1 MIDLLQ
7 FGYLDR
13 CRTLP
18 HDIDVERFRE
28 VLRPG
33 GPVHVADFT
42 RRLQAL
48 EAHGLAP
55 GVQRVLREHLA
66 QGMAPQWYAAAG
78 PPPASQRDRRG
89 IIDWLS
95 RTFGSPVP

>member
-18 HDIDVERFRE
+18 HEIDVEQFRE

-33 GPVHVADFT
+33 GPVHVADFS

-48 EAHGLAP
+48 EAQGLAP
-55 GVQRVLREHLA
+55 DVQRVLREHLA
-66 QGMAPQWYAAAG
+66 QGMAQKWYAADPRPTSHEAT
-78 PPPASQRDRRG
+78 RG
-89 IIDWLS
+89 LSGRLWRWL
-95 RTFGSPVP
+95 GAQAP

>member
-13 CRTLP
+13 CHTLP
-18 HDIDVERFRE
+18 HEIDVEQFRK

-48 EAHGLAP
+48 EAQRLAP
-55 GVQRVLREHLA
+55 DVQRVLREHLA
-66 QGMAPQWYAAAG
+66 QGMAPKWTG
-78 PPPASQRDRRG
+78 PADRRPVSQRDRRG
-89 IIDWLS
+89 LVDRLLPGLGD
-95 RTFGSPVP
+95 RAQ